1 MLISFIYR
9 NNTFNFEV
17 KEDLSLSY
25 LKNLAS
31 KMIKRD
37 KSSFDLIYND
47 IILSEKNITL
57 IQTDK
62 KESDIKITISLKKSS
77 INSNRN
83 ILEKKEIKLPL
94 LTLSN
99 TNKNL
104 SENNDNNNLDFN
116 EISYINTTSR
126 DSNQDIIKNKRIISK
141 RKFGENKICY
151 TSTNK
156 VFEDIFN
163 AKEENINKLTKE
175 LNNKILE
182 YDDFLYKNKNYED
195 KSQLLL
201 FEKNILNYQDKQIEY
216 LKKLLNHFDNKDS
229 SFFSVSK
236 INLEDFYIDLFNYN
250 NNNYKN
256 YIFKPYSNTKNKKI
270 ANKNNIK
277 IKLTNWN
284 DEKVYKLSTTKQSE
298 DNIITPKKELEEPK
312 INNETIKGKKE
323 KLIVNNKTK
332 QEQITPMKITKSFEK
347 SKDENFNSEEI
358 SSPPEIIQKDKKDNE
373 NDFLKYNN
381 SKKETSKNKS
391 TNKIMKAIEN
401 QNIKEIQSTKSLNF
415 KHRNLKESF
424 NQKKIATLFDISE
437 NKNEEEEE
445 SESEEGEVSDNI
457 LHAKKKN
464 RTRIERNFKV
474 ITKTFRDF
482 KGGDSHIGY
491 KIKTKERRTTQRI
504 KKLGKTLSDFII

>member
-195 KSQLLL
+195 KSKLLL

-236 INLEDFYIDLFNYN
+236 INLEDFYI
-250 NNNYKN
+250 
-256 YIFKPYSNTKNKKI
+256 
-270 ANKNNIK
+270 
-277 IKLTNWN
+277 
-284 DEKVYKLSTTKQSE
+284 
-298 DNIITPKKELEEPK
+298 
-312 INNETIKGKKE
+312 
-323 KLIVNNKTK
+323 
-332 QEQITPMKITKSFEK
+332 
-347 SKDENFNSEEI
+347 
-358 SSPPEIIQKDKKDNE
+358 
-373 NDFLKYNN
+373 
-381 SKKETSKNKS
+381 
-391 TNKIMKAIEN
+391 
-401 QNIKEIQSTKSLNF
+401 
-415 KHRNLKESF
+415 
-424 NQKKIATLFDISE
+424 
-437 NKNEEEEE
+437 
-445 SESEEGEVSDNI
+445 
-457 LHAKKKN
+457 
-464 RTRIERNFKV
+464 
-474 ITKTFRDF
+474 
-482 KGGDSHIGY
+482 
-491 KIKTKERRTTQRI
+491 
-504 KKLGKTLSDFII
+504 